1 MSKST
6 LKKDYFW
13 NTIGVFL
20 QNATSPLLLIAITR
34 INGIDTTGLFS
45 FAFAL
50 SIVLFAF
57 GLWGGRTYQVS
68 DVKREFDHRSYIVA
82 RIILAV
88 SMVAVAILF
97 VLANGYDMYKS
108 TVILV
113 LVVYKAVE
121 SIADSIYGVLQVHNG
136 LSYVGKSLLYK
147 SVLGLTAF
155 LVVDIL
161 TGNIILSSI
170 AIVLVNVIFVALY
183 DIHLARKL
191 EDIRIKTNFM
201 QVYVREAGAILKRTA
216 VIFAVT
222 FLATFSINIP
232 RFFIDKYDSEQIGYF
247 GILAMPITL
256 IALFMSFILQP
267 NMVQLT
273 KMYGRGNYQEFKKV
287 INKVMAVT
295 LGFGVVVAIGTLVVG
310 VPLLN
315 TIFGVDF
322 SQHKTELMIMIIGGI
337 ANAFVA
343 IFIVLLTIMRKFKA
357 QFYTLLCTNLLLV
370 VVSSILVQGYGI
382 LAGVSL
388 FALANIVQ
396 TIILMSVYST
406 ILRKKSI
413 E

>member
-147 SVLGLTAF
+147 SALGLIAF

-170 AIVLVNVIFVALY
+170 AIVLVNVIFVVLY
-183 DIHLARKL
+183 DVHLARKF
-191 EDIRIKTNFM
+191 EDIRIKTNFI

-216 VIFAVT
+216 VIFCGN
-222 FLATFSINIP
+222 LFS
-232 RFFIDKYDSEQIGYF
+232 Y
-247 GILAMPITL
+247 IL
-256 IALFMSFILQP
+256 
-267 NMVQLT
+267 
-273 KMYGRGNYQEFKKV
+273 Y
-287 INKVMAVT
+287 
-295 LGFGVVVAIGTLVVG
+295 
-310 VPLLN
+310 
-315 TIFGVDF
+315 
-322 SQHKTELMIMIIGGI
+322 
-337 ANAFVA
+337 
-343 IFIVLLTIMRKFKA
+343 
-357 QFYTLLCTNLLLV
+357 
-370 VVSSILVQGYGI
+370 
-382 LAGVSL
+382 
-388 FALANIVQ
+388 
-396 TIILMSVYST
+396 
-406 ILRKKSI
+406 
-413 E
+413 